1 MRLVMAW
8 NEDDIENLTD
18 EELDTAIYN
27 PYPVHQEPDDS
38 PEPLSRS
45 VMAAFRRAKNE
56 AKKQA
61 SFHRG
66 MIDEMRNHRE
76 GIKDDHSEPND
87 VKPVPNVGT
96 YKKVAQKPSHAN
108 VSDSP
113 CHVAVQKTLFDY

>member
-1 MRLVMAW
+1 MAW
-8 NEDDIENLTD
+8 NDDEIENLTD
-18 EELDTAIYN
+18 EELSTAIYN

-45 VMAAFRRAKNE
+45 VMAAYRRAKNE

-61 SFHRG
+61 RIHRG
-66 MIDEMRNHRE
+66 MIDEMRKHRE
-76 GIKDDHSEPND
+76 GTKDDHGEPND

-108 VSDSP
+108 VGDPSDR
-113 CHVAVQKTLFDY
+113 VIVQKTLFDF

>member
-45 VMAAFRRAKNE
+45 VMVAYRRAKNE

-61 SFHRG
+61 HIHRG

-76 GIKDDHSEPND
+76 GTKDDHSEPNG
-87 VKPVPNVGT
+87 VQPVPNVGT
-96 YKKVAQKPSHAN
+96 DKKVAQKPSHAN
-108 VSDSP
+108 VDGSSD
-113 CHVAVQKTLFDY
+113 HVVVQKTLFDF